1 MLLPKKVQFW
11 FRLFDCFQSKWNWKR
26 VGYRMCTSATAQ
38 NEHQRSLVLPLASH
52 PPVADAP
59 PGLVQAIHTQRAA
72 GEGRN

>member
-1 MLLPKKVQFW
+1 
-11 FRLFDCFQSKWNWKR
+11 
-26 VGYRMCTSATAQ
+26 MCTSATAQ
-38 NEHQRSLVLPLASH
+38 NEHQRSLVLPLASL